1 MNQDSKTLTFL
12 VWGWHPGTGSSLKP
26 PPAQGIQL
34 VLWLGAWLGM
44 ENGDLTGYTIS
55 ICLPVKAAKIPAKLA
70 SSEFLLGERT
80 FFFFTPML
88 CFIAKLLLEHW
99 G

>member
-1 MNQDSKTLTFL
+1 
-12 VWGWHPGTGSSLKP
+12 
-26 PPAQGIQL
+26 
-34 VLWLGAWLGM
+34 M